1 MNFIFFIFSDRIFL
15 QSHRNEVLDLV
26 EDVQLSVAVLEDV
39 LEGSTLGLL
48 TAGELPRN
56 GVVRVDG
63 ELIGEHLVL
72 GQGAETQLHT
82 DLALQAVV

>member
-1 MNFIFFIFSDRIFL
+1 M
-15 QSHRNEVLDLV
+15 V
-26 EDVQLSVAVLEDV
+26 EDVQLSVTVLEDV

-72 GQGAETQLHT
+72 GQRAETQLHT
-82 DLALQAVV
+82 DLALQAEI